1 MGWEQIVKGRIGR
14 NSILVKIIDESMTRE
29 PRTARDILQ
38 DIKPRYKH
46 APTATQLS
54 AYLKLN
60 YQSKQ
65 GQIYRYFWKK

>member
-1 MGWEQIVKGRIGR
+1 
-14 NSILVKIIDESMTRE
+14 MTRE

-65 GQIYRYFWKK
+65 GQTYRYFWKK